1 MYCYECMK
9 EIKDGSKFC
18 YYCGK
23 STQSDVQPNLLKPGT
38 ILHNQY
44 LVGNV
49 IGEGGFG
56 ITYVGLDLSL
66 DMKIAIKEFYP
77 AGFANRNN
85 TVSNNVTLNYENEG
99 EYFRKGVE
107 RFLREAKSIAKFHNE
122 KGIVD
127 VRAFFEENDTAYIIM
142 EYLEGEN
149 LSQKLKRDGKFEAE
163 DIFTMFLPM
172 MNTLDKMHQENIIHR
187 DITPDNIRILPD
199 NTLMLMDFGSARYYT
214 GLEKKTMSVQFKPGY
229 APIEQYNQN
238 GNQGPWTDVYGLCAT
253 IYKCVTGVTP
263 DDSLERSQN
272 DTLQKPSE
280 LGIHIPESLENIIM
294 YGMALRPENR
304 CQSMSELLK
313 ITADAINA
321 KNSSAVK
328 AHAAAAP
335 AAAAVIYNTKAAD
348 DEYKT
353 MYADRTYG
361 DSYANNGGKKNAPD
375 DERNVGAYNQNN
387 YKRNDYKKTAY
398 GSRPPVYEES
408 RPLYNDRQPVYNDRP
423 PVYNDRPPVYNDRPP
438 VYNDSQNKKP
448 VGLIVLLSC
457 IGVLIVAISVA
468 LIMLKPWQQ
477 DGPSDKNTSSDNQ
490 SQSLEAV
497 VETGGE
503 DQSETA
509 KGDGKNGDTPEEKV
523 DAATAFTNVTASSTL
538 APQDGYTYDA
548 ANVLKDDETCWTEAA
563 EGYGI
568 GEWIKLD
575 LPARQKIY
583 DLRIVNGYAGTEI
596 QYNGN
601 GKVKKIRIDFS
612 DGQSTEVDIPVFSTS
627 ERKNITRIK
636 LEEPIVTE
644 SVKITILSAAS
655 GSYESDG
662 VYDNCITYI
671 APN

>member
-99 EYFRKGVE
+99 EYFRTGVE

-214 GLEKKTMSVQFKPGY
+214 GMEKKTMSVQFKPGY
-229 APIEQYNQN
+229 APIEQYNKN
-238 GNQGPWTDVYGLCAT
+238 GDQGPWTDVYGLCAT

-263 DDSLERSQN
+263 VDSYERGQN

-280 LGIHIPESLENIIM
+280 LGVHIHESLENIIM
-294 YGMALRPENR
+294 YGMAIRPENR

-313 ITADAINA
+313 ITADAINSLNA
-321 KNSSAVK
+321 SAGS
-328 AHAAAAP
+328 AP
-335 AAAAVIYNTKAAD
+335 AAAVGIYSANAAD

-353 MYADRTYG
+353 MFADRTYG
-361 DSYANNGGKKNAPD
+361 DSYVNNSGSEKVPDNDNNGS
-375 DERNVGAYNQNN
+375 AYNQNV
-387 YKRNDYKKTAY
+387 YKKDDY
-398 GSRPPVYEES
+398 RQPVYNNRPPVYEQR
-408 RPLYNDRQPVYNDRP
+408 RPVYNNRQPVYNDRP
-423 PVYNDRPPVYNDRPP
+423 PVYNDRPPVYN
-438 VYNDSQNKKP
+438 NGQKKP

-457 IGVLIVAISVA
+457 IGVLVVAVAVA
-468 LIMLKPWQQ
+468 LIMIKPWQQ
-477 DGPSDKNTSSDNQ
+477 DNTSDKNTSSDNQ
-490 SQSLEAV
+490 AQSVEAA
-497 VETGGE
+497 VETGG
-503 DQSETA
+503 DAA
-509 KGDGKNGDTPEEKV
+509 KGDGANGDTPEENV
-523 DAATAFTNVTASSTL
+523 DAATAFTGATASSTL
-538 APQDGYTYDA
+538 SPQEGHAYDPS
-548 ANVLKDDETCWTEAA
+548 NVLNDDDKCWSEDA
-563 EGYGI
+563 EGYGV

-583 DLRIVNGYAGTEI
+583 DLRIVNGYAGTEK

-601 GKVKKIRIDFS
+601 GKVKKIKIEFS
-612 DGQSTEVDIPVFSTS
+612 DGQSTEVDIPVFSAA

-636 LEEPIVTE
+636 LEQPVVTDF
-644 SVKITILSAAS
+644 VKITILDAAS
-655 GSYESDG
+655 GSYESNG

>member
-23 STQSDVQPNLLKPGT
+23 STQCEEQPHLLKPGT

-44 LVGNV
+44 LVGNP

-56 ITYVGLDLSL
+56 ITYVGLDLNL

-77 AGFANRNN
+77 VGFANRNN

-99 EYFRKGVE
+99 EYFRTGVE
-107 RFLREAKSIAKFHNE
+107 RFLQEAKSIAKFHNE
-122 KGIVD
+122 RGIVD

-163 DIFTMFLPM
+163 DIFKMFLPM
-172 MNTLDKMHQENIIHR
+172 MNTLDKMHHENIIHR
-187 DITPDNIRILPD
+187 DISPDNVRILPD

-214 GLEKKTMSVQFKPGY
+214 GMEKKTMSVQFKPGY
-229 APIEQYNQN
+229 APFEQYNKK
-238 GNQGPWTDVYGLCAT
+238 GNQGPWTDVYSLCAT

-263 DDSLERSQN
+263 VDALERSQE
-272 DTLQKPSE
+272 DTLQRPSE

-294 YGMALRPENR
+294 YGMAIRPENR

-313 ITADAINA
+313 ITADAINSQNA
-321 KNSSAVK
+321 PAGK
-328 AHAAAAP
+328 ATAAP
-335 AAAAVIYNTKAAD
+335 VGVYDSKSPD

-353 MYADRTYG
+353 MYADKTYG
-361 DSYANNGGKKNAPD
+361 DSFANNSGNKNAPNND
-375 DERNVGAYNQNN
+375 RNGAYNQNN
-387 YKRNDYKKTAY
+387 YQRDDRRQPAFDN
-398 GSRPPVYEES
+398 RPPVYES
-408 RPLYNDRQPVYNDRP
+408 RRPVYDDRP
-423 PVYNDRPPVYNDRPP
+423 PYYDDRPPYYDDRPP
-438 VYNDSQNKKP
+438 IYDDRKEKKP
-448 VGLIVLLSC
+448 VGLIVLLCS
-457 IGVLIVAISVA
+457 IGVLIIAVVVA
-468 LIMLKPWQQ
+468 LFMLRPWNK
-477 DGPSDKNTSSDNQ
+477 DNGGGDDPSSSANTD
-490 SQSLEAV
+490 ATIDIV
-497 VETGGE
+497 VETGDNTQADVDKSDGE
-503 DQSETA
+503 
-509 KGDGKNGDTPEEKV
+509 NGDSSEENV
-523 DAATAFTNVTASSTL
+523 DAAKQFTGATASSTL

-575 LPARQKIY
+575 LPERQRIY
-583 DLRIVNGYAGTEI
+583 DLRIVNGYAGTEK

-601 GKVKKIRIDFS
+601 GKVKKLRVEFS
-612 DGQSTEVDIPVFSTS
+612 DGQYKDVDIPVFPTA
-627 ERKNITRIK
+627 ERRNITWITFDP
-636 LEEPIVTE
+636 PIVTD
-644 SVKITILSAAS
+644 SVKITILDAAS
-655 GSYESDG
+655 GTYESDG

>member
-85 TVSNNVTLNYENEG
+85 TVSNSVTLNYENEG
-99 EYFRKGVE
+99 EYFRTGVE

-187 DITPDNIRILPD
+187 DITPDNVRILPD

-214 GLEKKTMSVQFKPGY
+214 GMEKKTMSVQFKPGY
-229 APIEQYNQN
+229 APIEQYNPN

-263 DDSLERSQN
+263 DDALERGQN
-272 DTLQKPSE
+272 DSLKKPSE

-294 YGMALRPENR
+294 YGMAIRPENR

-313 ITADAINA
+313 ITADAINS
-321 KNSSAVK
+321 KNASAVK
-328 AHAAAAP
+328 APSAAAPSVAAP
-335 AAAAVIYNTKAAD
+335 AAAAVIYNSNAAD

-361 DSYANNGGKKNAPD
+361 DSYVNNGSKKNSPD
-375 DERNVGAYNQNN
+375 NGRNGGAYNQNN
-387 YKRNDYKKTAY
+387 FKKDDYRQPVY
-398 GSRPPVYEES
+398 NNRPPVYQER
-408 RPLYNDRQPVYNDRP
+408 RPVYNDRQPAYNDRP
-423 PVYNDRPPVYNDRPP
+423 PVYNDRPPVYN
-438 VYNDSQNKKP
+438 NNQNKKP
-448 VGLIVLLSC
+448 VGLIALLSC
-457 IGVLIVAISVA
+457 IGVLVVAVAVA
-468 LIMLKPWQQ
+468 LIMIKPWQQ
-477 DGPSDKNTSSDNQ
+477 DNTSGKNTSSENQ
-490 SQSLEAV
+490 DQSVEAV
-497 VETGGE
+497 IETGG
-503 DQSETA
+503 DAQSDTA
-509 KGDGKNGDTPEEKV
+509 KGDGENGDTPEEKV
-523 DAATAFTNVTASSTL
+523 DAATAFTGATASSTL
-538 APQDGYTYDA
+538 APQEGHTYDPS
-548 ANVLKDDETCWTEAA
+548 NVLNDDDKCWTEDAQ
-563 EGYGI
+563 GYGI

-583 DLRIVNGYAGTEI
+583 DLRIVNGYAGTEK

-601 GKVKKIRIDFS
+601 GKVKKIRLEFS
-612 DGQSTEVDIPVFSTS
+612 DGQSTEVNIPVFPTN

-636 LEEPIVTE
+636 LEQPIVTD
-644 SVKITILSAAS
+644 SVKITILDAAS
-655 GSYESDG
+655 GSYESNG